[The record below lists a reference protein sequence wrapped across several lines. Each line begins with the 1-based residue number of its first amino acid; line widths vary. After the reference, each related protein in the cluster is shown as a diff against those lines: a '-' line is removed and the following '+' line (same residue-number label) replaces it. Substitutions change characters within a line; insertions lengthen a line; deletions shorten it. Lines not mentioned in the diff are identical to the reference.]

1 MRRRAFLLRMAASVA
16 GAGWLAACTTIDS
29 VKDTRGKGLKRTFK
43 QPYDEV
49 FDAVMSAADRKQL
62 EIVSSARE
70 SGTVLLSNG
79 VSLSSLG
86 ERIAVFV
93 SRLSD
98 RTTSVEIVARPVL
111 ATVTFPPD
119 WPGLLFGEIE
129 EVLAARRFKR

>member
-1 MRRRAFLLRMAASVA
+1 MRRRAFLLAMAAAAA
-16 GAGWLAACTTIDS
+16 GAGWIAGCATIDS

-43 QPYDEV
+43 HPSEEV

-62 EIVSSARE
+62 EVVSSERG

-98 RTTSVEIVARPVL
+98 RTTSVEIVARPVI

-119 WPGLLFGEIE
+119 WPSLLFGEIE